1 VKGAASAALGEIMF
15 LGGVDGVNDGE
26 STLNFPR
33 PKLLNSIRVSNSNR
47 YLKSSGFKKH
57 LLPFGFCCDVGS

>member
-1 VKGAASAALGEIMF
+1 MF

-33 PKLLNSIRVSNSNR
+33 PKLLHSITVSNSNR
-47 YLKSSGFKKH
+47 CLKSSGFKKPGAIW
-57 LLPFGFCCDVGS
+57 LLL